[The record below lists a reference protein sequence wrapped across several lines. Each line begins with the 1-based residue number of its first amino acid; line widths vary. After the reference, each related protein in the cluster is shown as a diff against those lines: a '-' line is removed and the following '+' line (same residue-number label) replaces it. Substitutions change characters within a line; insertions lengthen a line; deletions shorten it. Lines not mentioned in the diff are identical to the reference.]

1 MCIYYVYIGIS
12 LFLSELKW
20 NVFVVSYEELKYFI
34 NEVYWSWITTF
45 IYSYLFLSLCNFY
58 RLGPNSHINMKF
70 CLGLHY
76 SKWNIY
82 HTNVKNIS
90 FSILKNWYFD
100 IPYINFYYIYILP
113 MLPLQNKSKYVYKT
127 AVIQIMTSLMCIYN
141 RFSQYSPKMSK
152 IYSYKFWRSQ
162 SH

>member
-12 LFLSELKW
+12 VFLSELKL

-90 FSILKNWYFD
+90 FSILKIWYFD
-100 IPYINFYYIYILP
+100 IPYINFYYIYITNAP
-113 MLPLQNKSKYVYKT
+113 FAKQKQICLQSSSNPNYDEFNVY
-127 AVIQIMTSLMCIYN
+127 I
-141 RFSQYSPKMSK
+141 
-152 IYSYKFWRSQ
+152 
-162 SH
+162 